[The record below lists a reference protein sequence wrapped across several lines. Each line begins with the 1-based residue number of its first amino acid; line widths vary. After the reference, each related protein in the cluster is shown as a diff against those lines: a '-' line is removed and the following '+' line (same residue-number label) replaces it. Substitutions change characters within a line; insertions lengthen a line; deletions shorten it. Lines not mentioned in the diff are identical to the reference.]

1 MVAKSSNVAKS
12 TPKASGKNVSRVR
25 KSRITDLFKFP
36 LTKGNYIILG
46 IGLLVIVI
54 GYLLLMTGITEEPAV
69 VDGKW
74 NNVFAVVIA
83 PIVLVIGYCVLIP
96 LAIMKVFKKEKGNE

>member
-1 MVAKSSNVAKS
+1 VKE
-12 TPKASGKNVSRVR
+12 TPKAAASRTQRSRGKN
-25 KSRITDLFKFP
+25 KLTDLFKYP
-36 LTKGNYIILG
+36 LTKSNYIILG
-46 IGLLVIVI
+46 IGLIAIVV

-83 PIVLVIGYCVLIP
+83 PVVLVIGYCVLIP
-96 LAIMKVFKKEKGNE
+96 LAIMKVFKKEKETE